1 MNTLLMLGLLLVGAW
16 VVITLVFKVV
26 GLLVHLLLLI
36 GAILFVVWAWQK
48 IRGAD
53 RTPPSTP

>member
-16 VVITLVFKVV
+16 VVINLVFGVV

-36 GAILFVVWAWQK
+36 GAVLFVVWAWK
-48 IRGAD
+48 KLTGRENRIDTR
-53 RTPPSTP
+53 P